1 MRRNLLLL
9 ALLTV
14 LSATACGENSNTE
27 STANTETRLHT
38 ETTLMVDLET
48 VVRAGNVVP
57 VEGITTAGQ
66 PNAAALK
73 IFAEQGYRTVID
85 LRAEPEDRGIDEAT
99 VINDLGMEYIVF
111 PIDNLEAI
119 NFDNASELSRLIVE
133 SEGPVLVHCLSSNR
147 VGALFA
153 LQKSLNG
160 ADDEVALEYG
170 REAGMTR
177 LEDRVKEVLSKN

>member
-1 MRRNLLLL
+1 MPKKLLLL
-9 ALLTV
+9 ILMAV
-14 LSATACGENSNTE
+14 LSAAACVETS
-27 STANTETRLHT
+27 NTETRLRT

-48 VVRAGNVVP
+48 VVRVGNVVP

-66 PNAAALK
+66 PDAAALS

-85 LRAEPEDRGIDEAT
+85 IRTEPEDRGMDEAT
-99 VINDLGMEYIVF
+99 VIGDLGMEYIVF
-111 PIDNLEAI
+111 PIDKPEAI
-119 NFDNASELSRLIVE
+119 NFDNASELSRLIAE
-133 SEGPVLVHCLSSNR
+133 SEGPVLVHCGSSNR

-153 LQKSLNG
+153 LQKSLDG

-177 LEDRVKEVLSKN
+177 LEGRVKEVLSKN